1 MPSPTDTHQ
10 CLPCEQSLTQPSVFD
25 GLCRDYVSQLGRQSL
40 DELHDTT
47 GAVHN
52 DGFRL
57 DQGMLGHVGILS
69 PDNPDGHEDGLDLDD
84 TYQHEDWHRMRL
96 LWVLGAEVDR
106 LRHQLAELEAVTSAE
121 MRQMTSEHRQ
131 ACQELD
137 ANRDGSFAASR
148 SRSRSWSRRT
158 ARRCG
163 TSRSP
168 TPVPGTWRP
177 SPARGRS
184 TGTGPQGTTPHRHLL
199 GVPRRLG
206 RRLGGH
212 HPLTVTSSPRVVRR
226 AQPGAM
232 TRLRRRQSIASLLNG
247 VGRRSRPSQSVW
259 RKRGH
264 APSCSRSRSP
274 TTRCRRPHQP
284 PSASCTPWP
293 GSPRS
298 RSLVRSSP
306 SPTAPT
312 PKMPAR

>member
-10 CLPCEQSLTQPSVFD
+10 CLPCEQSFTQPSVLD

-106 LRHQLAELEAVTSAE
+106 LRDQIAELEAVTSAE

-137 ANRDGSFAASR
+137 ANRD
-148 SRSRSWSRRT
+148 
-158 ARRCG
+158 
-163 TSRSP
+163 
-168 TPVPGTWRP
+168 RP
-177 SPARGRS
+177 SPPPAGVRRAGGGARRDAVGPRGRRRPCRAPGGHRPPGADPPAQVRN
-184 TGTGPQGTTPHRHLL
+184 TQRPHRHLRV
-199 GVPRRLG
+199 VPRRLG

-232 TRLRRRQSIASLLNG
+232 TRLRCWQSCASLLKG
-247 VGRRSRPSQSVW
+247 VGRRSRPSQSV
-259 RKRGH
+259 
-264 APSCSRSRSP
+264 
-274 TTRCRRPHQP
+274 
-284 PSASCTPWP
+284 
-293 GSPRS
+293 
-298 RSLVRSSP
+298 
-306 SPTAPT
+306 
-312 PKMPAR
+312 